1 MAKFK
6 LEEHLIK
13 FYLRYIAFCK
23 RTNFAFR
30 QSTLNIIR
38 IIRYS
43 ISEIK

>member
-13 FYLRYIAFCK
+13 FHLRYIAFCK
-23 RTNFAFR
+23 RTNFTLR
-30 QSTLNIIR
+30 QSTLRVIR
-38 IIRYS
+38 LVRAS